1 MQGGHVVGH
10 VPEGVRSSREEGRSG
25 PCQAYTYAHTGW
37 HYALMCSYIHTCPHT
52 RSAPPSVCRWTCQ
65 PVCRRVWGCPGD
77 RTGQGWGGCSHS
89 GLRSGHSGPVA
100 GGAPPCSR
108 SRLPLPGPGP
118 PPHRPASSTEH
129 LLFRR
134 PRGKLAS
141 RLFSP
146 THDWNFPTMG
156 MGGWQ
161 EARMVTRGP
170 SNMVCRCRH
179 LALLWVCSSPAGR
192 PASPLKLSVG
202 TGWCGQAVALHRSR
216 LTCGTRTEAGAGA
229 TGAPGGKSPQR
240 CCACSSWEQGRCCHA
255 E

>member
-1 MQGGHVVGH
+1 M
-10 VPEGVRSSREEGRSG
+10 
-25 PCQAYTYAHTGW
+25 
-37 HYALMCSYIHTCPHT
+37 
-52 RSAPPSVCRWTCQ
+52 APA
-65 PVCRRVWGCPGD
+65 
-77 RTGQGWGGCSHS
+77 
-89 GLRSGHSGPVA
+89 A

-108 SRLPLPGPGP
+108 SRLPLPEPGL

-129 LLFRR
+129 LLFLR

-161 EARMVTRGP
+161 EAQMVTRGP

-192 PASPLKLSVG
+192 PAIPLKLSVG

-216 LTCGTRTEAGAGA
+216 LTCGMRTEAGAGGPRSPRWEES
-229 TGAPGGKSPQR
+229 TEVLCLQLLGAGQVLSR
-240 CCACSSWEQGRCCHA
+240 
-255 E
+255 